1 MILETCLQL
10 LLCIFSIGITYGTL
24 NNRIKQVESTLED
37 HKNIGERLARIE
49 ERLNLLNICSKIIF
63 NSEWSKKQYL
73 KDLKSFF
80 HKSKKLEVI
89 HQMETTQLIKEIQL
103 LWI

>member
-37 HKNIGERLARIE
+37 HKKIGERLARIE
-49 ERLNLLNICSKIIF
+49 ERLNLLINK
-63 NSEWSKKQYL
+63 NNNN
-73 KDLKSFF
+73 
-80 HKSKKLEVI
+80 V
-89 HQMETTQLIKEIQL
+89 
-103 LWI
+103 